1 MRAVMVATVKGPDT
15 GASVVAN
22 ILDSM
27 PSYHFQGFVPGN
39 GWVHLDEFAQRWLTL
54 REKMTNPANPD
65 YIHFSQFVATP
76 DDGIAPDIEDS
87 DFRTEAELFRRK
99 VKPAWIQYFNTSK
112 VMCAIRRLVIEANAP
127 PPGHAFG
134 FTHAFEDDGEQDDIK
149 FAPTV
154 GLLLDLNCVIF
165 VFREKRTDAS
175 TRKAREIVMR
185 RWKTIKKRA

>member
-15 GASVVAN
+15 GASVVAS
-22 ILDSM
+22 ILHSM

-112 VMCAIRRLVIEANAP
+112 VMCAIRRLYGANAP
-127 PPGHAFG
+127 PPGHAG
-134 FTHAFEDDGEQDDIK
+134 FTKCLRMMVSKTTQSLRLHLTDVTRRL
-149 FAPTV
+149 APCARSIYSSGSSRAV
-154 GLLLDLNCVIF
+154 GSLCICQ
-165 VFREKRTDAS
+165 
-175 TRKAREIVMR
+175 
-185 RWKTIKKRA
+185 